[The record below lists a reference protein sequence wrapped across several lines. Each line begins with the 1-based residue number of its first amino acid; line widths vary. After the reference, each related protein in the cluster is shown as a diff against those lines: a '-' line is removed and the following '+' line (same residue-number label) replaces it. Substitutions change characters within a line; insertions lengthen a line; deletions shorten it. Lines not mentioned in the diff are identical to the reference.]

1 MKFEEFMQS
10 AFGADWKD
18 GTYDIS
24 DMKAVFEAGCHSDV
38 HTDNSKVIELLSKR
52 TVQLQNDNGS
62 QRDVIHQQYEQIQEQ
77 DKRIKQ
83 MKLDVKKLVCD
94 IDIFF
99 GPDVWDFAQKKLFDR
114 WDKED
119 E

>member
-18 GTYDIS
+18 GTYDIL
-24 DMKAVFEAGCHSDV
+24 DMKVAFEAGCHSDI
-38 HTDNSKVIELLSKR
+38 HTDNSKVIELLSQR
-52 TVQLQNDNGS
+52 TVQLQKDNGS
-62 QRDVIHQQYEQIQEQ
+62 QRDVIHQQHEQIQEQ

-94 IDIFF
+94 IDISF
-99 GPDVWDFAQKKLFDR
+99 GDVWDFAQKKLFDR